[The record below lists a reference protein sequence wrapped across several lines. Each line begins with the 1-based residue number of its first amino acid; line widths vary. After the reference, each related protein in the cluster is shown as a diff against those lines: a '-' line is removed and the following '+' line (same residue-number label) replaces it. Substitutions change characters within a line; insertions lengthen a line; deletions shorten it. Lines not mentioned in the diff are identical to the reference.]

1 MEELRWL
8 EYGQRLRDQRRN
20 RLTCERQPAVAD
32 LLYSQALAG
41 GRQAC
46 GRQISQLAVGYRA
59 DWLVPM
65 AMIPYCRDKI
75 GIFVE

>member
-20 RLTCERQPAVAD
+20 RLTDERHPAVAD

-41 GRQAC
+41 G
-46 GRQISQLAVGYRA
+46 GR
-59 DWLVPM
+59 LVP
-65 AMIPYCRDKI
+65 AKLAS
-75 GIFVE
+75 